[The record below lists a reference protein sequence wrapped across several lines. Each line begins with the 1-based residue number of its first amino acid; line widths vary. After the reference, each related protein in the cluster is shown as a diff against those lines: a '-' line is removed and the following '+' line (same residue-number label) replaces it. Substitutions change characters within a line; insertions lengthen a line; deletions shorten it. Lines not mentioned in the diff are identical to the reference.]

1 MAQVLPGGEDFAAP
15 DWLTTTAGSVLGLP
29 WYFWY
34 LGWKP
39 TNGINTGAT
48 DYAVY
53 PYRSGGELETV
64 GRQELYI
71 ENGGPLPVVMTD
83 TSSTWPTLQRSVLC
97 REEDSVAVEDIDYK
111 VVFGLTASGGSAM
124 GSSYAGSDG
133 RSPKTG
139 GRYVL
144 PDTDPTDSSDNHQNQ
159 TGGPSGDWTSGGSA
173 SDLSYGLKP
182 PELWALWNGSSLFF
196 RAGGGN
202 PLIAYNASVGTTSRA
217 WWCTHVSHYAFC
229 AYPVINSGAD
239 RVDLYL
245 ELWQVKFV
253 NGTASGGTPRRLI
266 QQIVDGGASTLDASK
281 PYFLR
286 VTCDN
291 GVSNVDINAYI
302 GEITVTG
309 SDSLAEAQCFKA
321 GVFPNDTFS
330 VGTDVTHT
338 SSTGNVEDAHADK
351 ITAYADKTFGW
362 GMGPERTQ
370 DVGPRL
376 NPAGPADPQVASG
389 REGVYSVEIKDISAG
404 TILYRDEFERSVT
417 GGGVPPDVINPIVG
431 LFGAHGNQ
439 ANGLFTFDAYAHE
452 YQNGGQEIRRLMLWT
467 DAQNDTSAPNDF
479 VTLDYDEEDHP
490 TSGVMFNRM
499 RSFVHERPSTQFF
512 NHHRSIEFKP
522 GTETN
527 NLGAPILYEFGLA
540 LRGSFDGRLCNAT
553 VAYLQWI
560 TDNNNTVTYT
570 RLVIA
575 TRNAKY
581 NDQSPWSTAHTTV
594 IASKT
599 WTSSYP
605 ALYDG
610 NWHSLGFRAEI
621 YPAATSPQAAAEYHV
636 ELDGSPIELDDADEP
651 QQSSTV
657 SPYPVVEPGPTHYY
671 GNQEGFWFYCDKS
684 ELDTGGTRN
693 YALTTARNWAE
704 GALTADPISFDVD
717 LQASIVVAGE
727 GAAVGALN
735 TSAGALGITGGGVWE
750 VEVEVT
756 IESSWPIR
764 RTRFD
769 SGHTYTSP
777 ASSKAR
783 RRWRVIV
790 RAADLSI
797 YQSLQAFYNS
807 HNGMEIPFSFVVP
820 VMDDGTEAGHTAEA
834 AETVVA
840 WFASDALD
848 IREVGPEVYDIGF
861 SVEEELVP

>member
-1 MAQVLPGGEDFAAP
+1 MAQVLPGDEDFAAP
-15 DWLTTTAGSVLGLP
+15 DWITTTAGTAECLP
-29 WYFWY
+29 WFFWY
-34 LGWKP
+34 IGWNP
-39 TNGINTGAT
+39 TTGINSGAT

-83 TSSTWPTLQRSVLC
+83 TSQASLTLQRSVLC

-111 VVFGLTASGGSAM
+111 VVFGLIAAGGSAM

-139 GRYVL
+139 GRYAL
-144 PDTDPTDSSDNHQNQ
+144 PDTDPNDAADNHQNQ
-159 TGGPSGDWTSGGSA
+159 TGGPQGNFNSGGPGIAARSA
-173 SDLSYGLKP
+173 KDTVA
-182 PELWALWNGSSLFF
+182 ALWNGNSLFF
-196 RAGGGN
+196 RVGGGN
-202 PLIAYNASVGTTSRA
+202 PLVAYNASAGTTSRA
-217 WWCTHVSHYAFC
+217 WWCTHLSHYAFC
-229 AYPVINSGAD
+229 AYPVINSGAAT
-239 RVDLYL
+239 VDLYL

-266 QQIVDGGASTLDASK
+266 QQIVDGGASSLDLQK
-281 PYFLR
+281 PYSLR

-291 GVSNVDINAYI
+291 GASNVDLNAYI
-302 GEITVTG
+302 GEIKVTG
-309 SDSLAEAQCFKA
+309 SDSIAEAQCFKA

-338 SSTGNVEDAHADK
+338 PSTGNVEDAHADK
-351 ITAYADKTFGW
+351 ITAYADKAFGW

-370 DVGPRL
+370 YIDPRL
-376 NPAGPADPQVASG
+376 NPGGSATPVTADG
-389 REGVYSVEIKDISAG
+389 REGVYSVEVKDISAG

-417 GGGVPPDVINPIVG
+417 GGGFPPDIINPIVG
-431 LFGAHGNQ
+431 KFGAHGNQ
-439 ANGLFTFDAYAHE
+439 ANGLFTFDAYAQE
-452 YQNGGQEIRRLMLWT
+452 YQSAGPAIRRLMLWT
-467 DAQNDTSAPNDF
+467 DAQNDTSLPNDF
-479 VTLDYDEEDHP
+479 ITLDYDADDA
-490 TSGVMFNRM
+490 TSNAMFSRM

-512 NHHRSIEFKP
+512 NHHRSVEFKP

-527 NLGAPILYEFGLA
+527 NLGLPILYEFGIA

-560 TDNNNTVTYT
+560 TDSNNGVTFAK
-570 RLVIA
+570 LEIA
-575 TRNAKY
+575 TRNATY
-581 NDQSPWSTAHTTV
+581 NDPDPYHAPDTIV
-594 IASKT
+594 IARKT

-610 NWHSLGFRAEI
+610 NWHSLDFRAEI

-636 ELDGSPIELDDADEP
+636 ELDGSPIELDDPLPVP
-651 QQSSTV
+651 QQSNTV

-671 GNQEGFWFYCDKS
+671 GNQEGFWFYCNIP
-684 ELDTGGTRN
+684 EVDTGGTRN

-704 GALTADPISFDVD
+704 GTLTADPISFDVD

-735 TSAGALGITGGGVWE
+735 TASPGALGITGGGVWE

-756 IESSWPIR
+756 IESSLPIR

-840 WFASDALD
+840 WFASDAME
-848 IREVGPEVYDIGF
+848 IREIGPEVYDIGF